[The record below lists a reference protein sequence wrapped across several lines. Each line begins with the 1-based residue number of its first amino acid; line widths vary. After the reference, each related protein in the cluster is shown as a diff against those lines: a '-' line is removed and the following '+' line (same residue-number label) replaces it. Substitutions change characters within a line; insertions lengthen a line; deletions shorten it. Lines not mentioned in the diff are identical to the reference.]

1 MHGDHKSSKHRELME
16 KAEAKQRESMQKE
29 SDAEELETQA
39 VLTERNVHRLCD
51 ALLYNGRQRG
61 MVERDRAIEERRV
74 AEMGEKLSK
83 YKREAENYGAAA
95 QAMRDEEAR
104 LEAAVYKLEEEAE
117 EADQAAEAAEEE
129 AERLERE
136 LKSTW

>member
-1 MHGDHKSSKHRELME
+1 MRE
-16 KAEAKQRESMQKE
+16 
-29 SDAEELETQA
+29 
-39 VLTERNVHRLCD
+39 
-51 ALLYNGRQRG
+51 
-61 MVERDRAIEERRV
+61 
-74 AEMGEKLSK
+74 
-83 YKREAENYGAAA
+83 ENAG
-95 QAMRDEEAR
+95 

>member
-83 YKREAENYGAAA
+83 YKRKAMNYEAAA
-95 QAMRDEEAR
+95 
-104 LEAAVYKLEEEAE
+104 
-117 EADQAAEAAEEE
+117 
-129 AERLERE
+129 
-136 LKSTW
+136 

>member
-1 MHGDHKSSKHRELME
+1 MELNSFFCF
-16 KAEAKQRESMQKE
+16 K
-29 SDAEELETQA
+29 A
-39 VLTERNVHRLCD
+39 VLTERNVHRQCD

-83 YKREAENYGAAA
+83 YKREAANYEAAA
-95 QAMRDEEAR
+95 RAMRDEEAG

-117 EADQAAEAAEEE
+117 EADRAAEAAEEE